1 VLQEAV
7 ARDPQNSALKADLIR
22 VEGKINGLDAAVAK
36 AHAWAAS
43 DPNNDIYDL
52 VSAELYEKAGRIP
65 DAIAVLEKAATARPS
80 DENLA
85 IALARLYGRSGDFA
99 KAESLLT
106 ARLHADPK
114 SVALGTAMAQQYWTT
129 GRTQDAKKLL
139 ADLLA
144 RQANNSVVLLG
155 LAEIA
160 TAERNWHESTDYINR
175 ARTAGT
181 NDPELG
187 VALVNLQLS
196 HQDWKNAVATAAQ
209 FAEQFPA
216 NSDVLDAKG
225 RAQIAAGDTEGAIA
239 TYERRYQLFPNTI
252 LAMSSYVALLNG
264 AKEFSKARTVLQTAL
279 ARDPK
284 NDQVKADLMRVEAEI
299 GGMRAG
305 LAKAKAFAGEN
316 PGNPVYEIVSAAL
329 YEKAGRKD
337 DAVDLL
343 EKALADR
350 PSTDALIEALSTLY
364 ARTGDPAKAEA
375 VLNTRLKADRKDVS
389 IRSILAAR
397 YIEQRKYDNAIEEYT
412 CILTDHPTDVAALND
427 LAWLYQEKGDWRK
440 RVDWPSKRLGLLREH
455 LHLMIR
461 WDGSPR

>member
-85 IALARLYGRSGDFA
+85 IALARHYGRSGDFA

-239 TYERRYQLFPNTI
+239 TYERRYQLFPNSI
-252 LAMSSYVALLNG
+252 PAMSSYVALLNG

-375 VLNTRLKADRKDVS
+375 VLNTRLKADPKDVS